1 MDYVNDEIEKKQ
13 IYLREEIIE
22 KNYDTTAFI
31 NFCLSKK
38 EKGDDINEWS
48 LEELKEIVNEF
59 QNLNIPINTVRIYFP
74 RTYYLSRKN
83 MYLILYLGN
92 TSKIL
97 DQELLQFDWE
107 LSQKEFTSIYNN
119 NIKVSIFE
127 HNKILKDKFKGCF
140 SINLYS
146 IRNYNDSKQKYEIF
160 LDNRKEGGIA
170 EVILRVRYP
179 CENLKKSNK
188 ANIIT
193 TNNKITT
200 EKDIRLSKEIN
211 DLKNIITDKEKI
223 INNYKNE
230 NQNLKEKI
238 LNLKNNINDKEKI
251 INEKNILI
259 KDLDNNNEKLRNEIK
274 SLKNEINEIKEKKSK
289 EINDL
294 IKSDLKHEKIFELI
308 KKLDEKEK

>member
-1 MDYVNDEIEKKQ
+1 MDDDKIEKMQ
-13 IYLREEIIE
+13 ILLNEEIIK
-22 KNYDTTAFI
+22 KNYDKTAFI

-38 EKGDDINEWS
+38 ENGDDLNEWS

-83 MYLILYLGN
+83 IYLKLYLGN

-107 LSQKEFTSIYNN
+107 LSEKEFVTIYNN
-119 NIKVSIFE
+119 NIKVSIYE
-127 HNKILKDKFKGCF
+127 HNIFLKDQFKGCF

-146 IRNYNDSKQKYEIF
+146 VRNYNDSKQKYEIF
-160 LDNRKEGGIA
+160 LDNRKEGEIA

-188 ANIIT
+188 TNIIT

-200 EKDIRLSKEIN
+200 EKDIKLNKEIN
-211 DLKNIITDKEKI
+211 DLKNIITDQEKI

-238 LNLKNNINDKEKI
+238 INLKNIINDKEKI

-259 KDLDNNNEKLRNEIK
+259 KDFDNNNEKLRNEIK
-274 SLKNEINEIKEKKSK
+274 NLKNEINEIKEKKSK